1 MESNFR
7 RDGKGKRFYG
17 DGRVDKTG
25 YTYWKITFI
34 SGNVLA

>member
-17 DGRVDKTG
+17 DGRVEKTG
-25 YTYWKITFI
+25 YMDWKITFI
-34 SGNVLA
+34 FGNIFA